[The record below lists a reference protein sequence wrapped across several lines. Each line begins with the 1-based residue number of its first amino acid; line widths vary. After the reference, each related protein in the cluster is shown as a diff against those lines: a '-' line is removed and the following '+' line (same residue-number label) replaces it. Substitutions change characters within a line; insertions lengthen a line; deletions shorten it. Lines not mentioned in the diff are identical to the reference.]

1 MLVSNRYDFFFAYCG
16 KLTATVEHG
25 SWNQVLKKKSTKGT
39 QAAGPGD
46 SGWQARKSAATRDQ
60 IISSAIRC
68 IVEFSYSNTTMMK
81 ISEKAGLSRG
91 ATLHHFPSK
100 MDIIRAVVD
109 YLHDKQ
115 IQAFRRAIREIPAD
129 ADMAHLAVQAYSAN
143 VNHPIYIALFELSV
157 AARTDNELRE
167 ILHPAQQA
175 FDREWYETAW
185 DLFPEWQ
192 SDRRSFDLALNLCQQ
207 LMEGMAISN
216 LTHARNY
223 DKDQLLSYLEEKVR
237 ELRPSNP

>member
-1 MLVSNRYDFFFAYCG
+1 MC
-16 KLTATVEHG
+16 
-25 SWNQVLKKKSTKGT
+25 
-39 QAAGPGD
+39 P
-46 SGWQARKSAATRDQ
+46 ARLLHYILCCQGYLAKQ
-60 IISSAIRC
+60 
-68 IVEFSYSNTTMMK
+68 MK

-109 YLHDKQ
+109 YLHTKRL
-115 IQAFRRAIREIPAD
+115 QAFRRAIREIPED
-129 ADMAHLAVQAYSAN
+129 ADMAHLAVRAYSSD
-143 VNHPIYIALFELSV
+143 VSHPVYTALFELSV
-157 AARTDNELRE
+157 AARTDNELRV

-185 DLFPEWQ
+185 DLFPEWH

-216 LTHARNY
+216 LTSTRDY